1 MKEEIRKYAKPQYKC
16 AICGEIYDDVQNRMN
31 CEMKC
36 LKKQQEEEKRAA
48 EAKAKAERNARQQE
62 VTAALDNAFALVN
75 KFVEEYGTYRYNG
88 KITDLDMAKMDLFPN
103 KLWNYFFF

>member
-1 MKEEIRKYAKPQYKC
+1 MKEENKMYAKPQYKC
-16 AICGEIYDDVQNRMN
+16 AICGEIYDDVQYRIN

-36 LKKQQEEEKRAA
+36 LKKQQEEEKKAA
-48 EAKAKAERNARQQE
+48 EAKKRAEKNTRQQE
-62 VTAALDNAFALVN
+62 VDAALDNAFALVN

-103 KLWNYFFF
+103 KLWNHFFF